1 MSRYP
6 FNDGIEEFL
15 SRSFSDSDE
24 QSVDK
29 GRNSLQNIGRIMH
42 LLKEKGVIQSDNPAR
57 MVPNDIQCFVEERR
71 SGGVSES
78 TISRDLSY
86 LDSYLCFHDNCSV
99 REYLEDLRVKNLEER
114 KENSK
119 KALRKI
125 FLHNSKDI
133 KGGHLVK
140 AYAFVMLA
148 IVFDIDPDMLRK
160 AMLRNAFEN
169 GCVNNYRIRFIDRRG
184 MEKDERLDL
193 NRLPVIGRYIDQ
205 TYLLGFVNST
215 PRPLFPS
222 SNPLFDY
229 ISPDESR
236 ELKHQVEEDIG
247 ISFDYTQCTEIYFDM
262 LEDDSPV
269 QRNRPVLNGIW
280 TPLIRRRSL
289 LDRLLL
295 R

>member
-42 LLKEKGVIQSDNPAR
+42 LLKEKGVIQSDNPSRIALKD
-57 MVPNDIQCFVEERR
+57 VQCFVDERR

-78 TISRDLSY
+78 TVSRDLSY
-86 LDSYLCFHDNCSV
+86 LDDYLQFHDNSSV
-99 REYLEDLRVKNLEER
+99 EEYLEGLRIRNLEER

-119 KALRKI
+119 KALRMI
-125 FLHNSKDI
+125 FLHNSKDV
-133 KGGHLVK
+133 KGNHLVK

-148 IVFDIDPDMLRK
+148 IVFDIHPDMLRK

-169 GCVNNYRIRFIDRRG
+169 GCVNNYRIRFIDRSG

-247 ISFDYTQCTEIYFDM
+247 LSFDYAQCTKIYLDM

-269 QRNRPVLNGIW
+269 QRNRPALKGIW
-280 TPLIRRRSL
+280 MPPIRKRSL
-289 LDRLLL
+289 FDRLLG

>member
-15 SRSFSDSDE
+15 AASSGSSDD
-24 QSVDK
+24 QSTVTA
-29 GRNSLQNIGRIMH
+29 RNRLQNIGRIMH
-42 LLKEKGVIQSDNPAR
+42 LLKENGTIQSDNPSRIAPKD
-57 MVPNDIQCFVEERR
+57 VQCFVDERR

-78 TISRDLSY
+78 TVSRDLSY
-86 LDSYLCFHDNCSV
+86 LDDYLQFHDNSSV
-99 REYLEDLRVKNLEER
+99 EEYLEELRRKDLEER
-114 KENSK
+114 RKNSE

-125 FLHNSKDI
+125 FLHNSKDV
-133 KGGHLVK
+133 KGSHLVK

-148 IVFDIDPDMLRK
+148 IVFDIHPDMLRR
-160 AMLRNAFEN
+160 AMLRDAFEN
-169 GCVNNYRIRFIDRRG
+169 GCVNNYRIRFIDRSG
-184 MEKDERLDL
+184 MEKDELLDL

-247 ISFDYTQCTEIYFDM
+247 ISFDYAQCTETYLDM

-269 QRNRPVLNGIW
+269 QRNRPALNGIRM
-280 TPLIRRRSL
+280 PPIRRRSL
-289 LDRLLL
+289 FDRLLG

>member
-6 FNDGIEEFL
+6 FNDRIEEFL
-15 SRSFSDSDE
+15 GTGSDSSND
-24 QSVDK
+24 QLSSTD
-29 GRNSLQNIGRIMH
+29 RNHLHNIGRILH
-42 LLKEKGVIQSDNPAR
+42 LLKENGAIQSDNPSR
-57 MVPNDIQCFVEERR
+57 ITPKDIQCFIEERR
-71 SGGVSES
+71 SEGVSES

-99 REYLEDLRVKNLEER
+99 REYLEDLRVRNLEEK

-148 IVFDIDPDMLRK
+148 IVFDIHPDMLRR

-184 MEKDERLDL
+184 MEKDELLDL

-215 PRPLFPS
+215 PRPIFPS

-262 LEDDSPV
+262 LEDDSPF
-269 QRNRPVLNGIW
+269 QRSKLAFKGIQTLPV
-280 TPLIRRRSL
+280 RRRSL
-289 LDRLLL
+289 FDRLLG

>member
-1 MSRYP
+1 
-6 FNDGIEEFL
+6 
-15 SRSFSDSDE
+15 
-24 QSVDK
+24 
-29 GRNSLQNIGRIMH
+29 MH
-42 LLKEKGVIQSDNPAR
+42 LLKENGTIQSDNPSRIAPKD
-57 MVPNDIQCFVEERR
+57 VQCFVDERR

-78 TISRDLSY
+78 TVSRDLSY
-86 LDSYLCFHDNCSV
+86 LDDYLQFHDNSSV
-99 REYLEDLRVKNLEER
+99 EEYLEELRRKDLEER
-114 KENSK
+114 RRNSE

-133 KGGHLVK
+133 KGNHLVK

-148 IVFDIDPDMLRK
+148 IVFNIHPDMLRK

-236 ELKHQVEEDIG
+236 KLKHQVEEDIG
-247 ISFDYTQCTEIYFDM
+247 ISFDYTQCTEIYLDM

-269 QRNRPVLNGIW
+269 QRNKPALKGIW
-280 TPLIRRRSL
+280 TPPVRRRSL
-289 LDRLLL
+289 LDRLL
-295 R
+295 RR

>member
-15 SRSFSDSDE
+15 TASSGSPDD
-24 QSVDK
+24 QSTVTA
-29 GRNSLQNIGRIMH
+29 RNRLQNIGRIMH
-42 LLKEKGVIQSDNPAR
+42 LLKENGTIQSDNPSRIAPKD
-57 MVPNDIQCFVEERR
+57 VQCFVDERR

-78 TISRDLSY
+78 TVSRDLSY
-86 LDSYLCFHDNCSV
+86 LDDYLQFHDNDSV
-99 REYLEDLRVKNLEER
+99 EEYLEELRRKDLEER
-114 KENSK
+114 RRDSER
-119 KALRKI
+119 ALRKI

-133 KGGHLVK
+133 KGTEMVK

-148 IVFDIDPDMLRK
+148 IVFDVHPDMLRR

-169 GCVNNYRIRFIDRRG
+169 GCVNNYRIRFIDRSG

-236 ELKHQVEEDIG
+236 KLKHQVEEDIG
-247 ISFDYTQCTEIYFDM
+247 LSFDYAQCTEIYLDM

-269 QRNRPVLNGIW
+269 QRNRPVLKGIW
-280 TPLIRRRSL
+280 TPPVRRRSL
-289 LDRLLL
+289 FDRLLG

>member
-6 FNDGIEEFL
+6 FNDGIEGFL
-15 SRSFSDSDE
+15 ASNPRNTD
-24 QSVDK
+24 DK
-29 GRNSLQNIGRIMH
+29 SLVTDRNRLQNIGRIMH
-42 LLKEKGVIQSDNPAR
+42 LLKENGDIQSDNPSR
-57 MVPNDIQCFVEERR
+57 IVPDDVQCFVEERR

-86 LDSYLCFHDNCSV
+86 LDDYLQFHDNDSAE
-99 REYLEDLRVKNLEER
+99 EYLEELRRKDLEER
-114 KENSK
+114 RRDSER
-119 KALRKI
+119 ALRKI

-133 KGGHLVK
+133 KGTEMVK

-148 IVFDIDPDMLRK
+148 IVFNIHPDMLRK

-169 GCVNNYRIRFIDRRG
+169 GCVNNYRIRFIDRSG

-236 ELKHQVEEDIG
+236 KLKHQVEEDIG
-247 ISFDYTQCTEIYFDM
+247 LSFDYAQCTEIYLDM

-269 QRNRPVLNGIW
+269 QRNRPVLKGIW
-280 TPLIRRRSL
+280 TPPIRRRSL
-289 LDRLLL
+289 FDRLLG